1 MGGELLATVLIVLY
15 AIVLIALVL
24 AILFQSARVPGFT
37 GSFGSSSDTFL
48 GHRRGMDETL
58 ARVTV
63 ILALLFFGLS
73 LLLAKVVF

>member
-1 MGGELLATVLIVLY
+1 MAYVIV
-15 AIVLIALVL
+15 VIALVV

-48 GHRRGMDETL
+48 GHRRGIDESL
-58 ARVTV
+58 ARATV
-63 ILALLFFGLS
+63 VLALLFFGLS